1 MKNVKGGEIK
11 IDLLKRERKR
21 EREMVM
27 VEMETERFL
36 RQIKQRQSGQR
47 ACVRDGDGKRE
58 IDWVFIWTNLQ
69 NKNVWIMKR
78 GFELWKRASLFKLK
92 KLKILKRGQNIHTK
106 AKTCQKWYVIFTNLN
121 KNGRGIK
128 IDSFWKPGVFN
139 WILVWENKRE
149 GK

>member
-11 IDLLKRERKR
+11 IDLLKRERER
-21 EREMVM
+21 ERER
-27 VEMETERFL
+27 ERDRDGNGWNGDRKIFETDK
-36 RQIKQRQSGQR
+36 KQRQSGQR
-47 ACVRDGDGKRE
+47 ACVRDGDGERW
-58 IDWVFIWTNLQ
+58 IDWVLNWTNLQ

-78 GFELWKRASLFKLK
+78 DFGLWKRASLFKLK

-128 IDSFWKPGVFN
+128 IDSF
-139 WILVWENKRE
+139 
-149 GK
+149 

>member
-1 MKNVKGGEIK
+1 
-11 IDLLKRERKR
+11 
-21 EREMVM
+21 MVM

-78 GFELWKRASLFKLK
+78 GFELRKRVSLFLIEKVK
-92 KLKILKRGQNIHTK
+92 NFEKGSKIYIPRQRPVKSDM
-106 AKTCQKWYVIFTNLN
+106 WYLQI
-121 KNGRGIK
+121 
-128 IDSFWKPGVFN
+128 
-139 WILVWENKRE
+139 
-149 GK
+149 